1 MSACRLPVEGY
12 PCDPSLSKDCG
23 CRTTLPTV
31 TVTPISPGASAYL
44 VQAPGLPFSMAHRV
58 PNGWKQS
65 RSRGA
70 THESLFALVDDYMA
84 GHGVQEYQLDARAVV
99 GAA

>member
-1 MSACRLPVEGY
+1 MSS
-12 PCDPSLSKDCG
+12 PS
-23 CRTTLPTV
+23 TIPTV

-44 VQAPGLPFSMAHRV
+44 VEAPGLHSTTAHRV
-58 PNGWKQS
+58 TDGWKQS

-70 THESLFALVDDYMA
+70 THESLFALVDDWA
-84 GHGVQEYQLDARAVV
+84 AAHGIDEYQLDARAVV